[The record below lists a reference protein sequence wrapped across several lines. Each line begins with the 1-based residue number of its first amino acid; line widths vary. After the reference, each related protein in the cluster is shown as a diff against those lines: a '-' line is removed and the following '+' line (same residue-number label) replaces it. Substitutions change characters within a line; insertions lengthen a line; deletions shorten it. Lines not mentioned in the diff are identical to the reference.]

1 METASASQ
9 RYPID
14 ASADALQS
22 VISGQISLQDDGAQ
36 PARVSVAQRSSVS
49 FLGTSSA
56 QPVPG
61 KRNMSSLVIATE
73 AGSGIMVDCGEGTQ
87 HQLMRSMD
95 VKVTKISAIFITHL
109 HGDHCYGLFGLLS
122 TLALNGRSL
131 PLPVLG
137 PVGVK
142 EMVMT
147 VLRLSGGEELSYP
160 LFIHELDA
168 TRHHD
173 LTIDLSIAPHAA
185 ERLFVHA
192 SPLSHRVPTLGYV
205 VGELARPGGLDSAKA
220 MALGAKGSAL
230 GRLKRGDDVVLDD
243 GRTIRALDVLKAPP
257 VRRAVCVLQDTM
269 QSDEAEQYLTSAS
282 FPCQLAL
289 LIHECTYDDS
299 LAEQVGPC
307 ILSRCQS
314 FDLCGAQGMQCLR
327 IEGLAIPA
335 RSIPRD
341 SKQAFRIIEH
351 EPEAPTLHPTP
362 TPYPTL
368 SVSLYCTLSPTSQA
382 LTSNPQPLGVSAGP
396 LDIGDGRLL
405 RRARAGPDARDHA
418 LFFSLLPS

>member
-1 METASASQ
+1 MPRWLHVINVTNASTRSGMETASASQ

-147 VLRLSGGEELSYP
+147 VLRLSG
-160 LFIHELDA
+160 
-168 TRHHD
+168 
-173 LTIDLSIAPHAA
+173 
-185 ERLFVHA
+185 ER
-192 SPLSHRVPTLGYV
+192 S
-205 VGELARPGGLDSAKA
+205 
-220 MALGAKGSAL
+220 
-230 GRLKRGDDVVLDD
+230 
-243 GRTIRALDVLKAPP
+243 
-257 VRRAVCVLQDTM
+257 
-269 QSDEAEQYLTSAS
+269 
-282 FPCQLAL
+282 
-289 LIHECTYDDS
+289 
-299 LAEQVGPC
+299 
-307 ILSRCQS
+307 
-314 FDLCGAQGMQCLR
+314 
-327 IEGLAIPA
+327 
-335 RSIPRD
+335 
-341 SKQAFRIIEH
+341 
-351 EPEAPTLHPTP
+351 
-362 TPYPTL
+362 
-368 SVSLYCTLSPTSQA
+368 
-382 LTSNPQPLGVSAGP
+382 
-396 LDIGDGRLL
+396 
-405 RRARAGPDARDHA
+405 
-418 LFFSLLPS
+418 